1 MTVPGSAAGPLSGA
15 VAQLATALLPQVSPR
30 TAAGIRQ
37 VLARLDGP
45 LQVAVAGRI
54 KAGKSTLV
62 NALIGRRIA
71 PTDVGECTR
80 LVTRFQYGTVDRLE
94 VVYADG
100 RRVTKPLAPD
110 GGIPADL
117 GVDLA
122 EVSHLEAFLT
132 SGLLSGIT
140 VIDTPGLGSLDADSV
155 SRTEQLLG
163 TVGAGRHRA
172 ESDAAAA
179 ASEAPGGD
187 GGAGVRA
194 GPGGDGPSAGT
205 PDDQLD
211 PVSRMALAGAEAVV
225 YVFTQGVRADDT
237 ATLAAFTA
245 ATAARDA
252 GPVNV
257 LGVLNK
263 ADTIPPESV
272 QGWPPDPAGLPDAVG
287 LPDPAGSPGPA
298 GRAGRAADAADA
310 AGDPFRAAQL
320 VAQAQAAVLRP
331 RVATVLPVVGLV
343 AETMETGA
351 FTAADVEALRA
362 LTAVDPAMFGAMM
375 MAADL
380 FTTLDA
386 PVDGEARLRLLE
398 LLDLYGIGR
407 AVAMLRTEPTMGAG
421 ELRRRLLDGSGLAE
435 LRTSI
440 GEVFAAR
447 ADGIK
452 ASAALASL
460 ATLAAASPDWAE
472 RQRVRDAIEVLL
484 QRPEAHQFRMLEAL
498 TLLSSGT
505 VELPADLTD
514 EVLRLGG
521 SSTPE
526 AQLGLPGRPR
536 PELIEAAL
544 QRATWWRG
552 HAAFG
557 GTPAQNR
564 IAHVVH
570 RAYFLLWQELRGAVP
585 SPPAGQLA
593 GGPPPARG
601 WRG

>member
-1 MTVPGSAAGPLSGA
+1 VPVPGPLSSA
-15 VAQLATALLPQVSPR
+15 VARLATALLSQVSPR

-62 NALIGRRIA
+62 NALVGRRIA

-100 RRVTKPLAPD
+100 RRTTRPLAPD

-117 GVDLA
+117 GVDNA
-122 EVSHLEAFLT
+122 EVSHLAAYLP
-132 SGLLSGIT
+132 SGLLAGIT

-163 TVGAGRHRA
+163 TARPKRDQAGAG
-172 ESDAAAA
+172 
-179 ASEAPGGD
+179 D
-187 GGAGVRA
+187 GHSRA
-194 GPGGDGPSAGT
+194 GTSDE
-205 PDDQLD
+205 LD
-211 PVSRMALAGAEAVV
+211 PVSRLALAGAEAVV
-225 YVFTQGVRADDT
+225 YVFTQGMRADDT
-237 ATLAAFTA
+237 GTLAAFTA

-252 GPVNV
+252 GPVNA
-257 LGVLNK
+257 LAVLNK

-272 QGWPPDPAGLPDAVG
+272 RGAAVDNAGAAGL
-287 LPDPAGSPGPA
+287 AGTACTSGPA
-298 GRAGRAADAADA
+298 DDPLRAARIVAAD
-310 AGDPFRAAQL
+310 
-320 VAQAQAAVLRP
+320 QAAALRP
-331 RVATVLPVVGLV
+331 RVAAVLPMNGLI

-362 LTAVDPAMFGAMM
+362 LTTVEPAMFAAMV

-386 PVDGEARLRLLE
+386 PVDPDTRIRLLE
-398 LLDLYGIGR
+398 LLDLHGIGR
-407 AVAMLRTEPTMGAG
+407 AVELLRTDPGMGAG
-421 ELRRRLLDGSGLAE
+421 EVRRRLLDGCGLAD
-435 LRTSI
+435 LRTSLA
-440 GEVFAAR
+440 EVFAAR

-460 ATLAAASPDWAE
+460 AALAAASPDWAE
-472 RQRVRDAIEVLL
+472 QQRIRDAIEVLL
-484 QRPEAHQFRMLEAL
+484 QRPEAHQFRLLEAL
-498 TLLSSGT
+498 TMLSSGA
-505 VELPADLTD
+505 VQLPDDLTD

-521 SSTPE
+521 STSAE
-526 AQLGLPGRPR
+526 AQLGMPGAGRD
-536 PELIEAAL
+536 ELIARAL
-544 QRATWWRG
+544 ERATWWRG
-552 HAAFG
+552 HAAYG

-570 RAYFLLWQELRGAVP
+570 RAYFLLWQQLRGAVP

-593 GGPPPARG
+593 GGPPPAEG

>member
-1 MTVPGSAAGPLSGA
+1 VPGPLSDA
-15 VAQLATALLPQVSPR
+15 VAQLAGALLPQVSAR

-100 RRVTKPLAPD
+100 RRATKPLAPD

-117 GVDLA
+117 GVDNA
-122 EVSHLEAFLT
+122 EVSHLEAYLT
-132 SGLLSGIT
+132 SGLLSGMT

-155 SRTEQLLG
+155 SRTERLLG
-163 TVGAGRHRA
+163 TARPKTDP
-172 ESDAAAA
+172 ESPDEQA
-179 ASEAPGGD
+179 
-187 GGAGVRA
+187 
-194 GPGGDGPSAGT
+194 GDGPSRAST
-205 PDDQLD
+205 ADELD
-211 PVSRMALAGAEAVV
+211 PVSRLALAGAEAVV
-225 YVFTQGVRADDT
+225 YVFTQGMRADDT
-237 ATLAAFTA
+237 TTLSAFTA

-252 GPVNV
+252 GPVNA
-257 LGVLNK
+257 LAVLNK

-272 QGWPPDPAGLPDAVG
+272 RGWTDPAG
-287 LPDPAGSPGPA
+287 AGS
-298 GRAGRAADAADA
+298 ADAPDGAP
-310 AGDPFRAAQL
+310 AGDPLRAARL
-320 VAQAQAAVLRP
+320 VAADQAAVLRP
-331 RVATVLPVVGLV
+331 RVAAVLPMNGLI

-362 LTAVDPAMFGAMM
+362 LTAVDPATFTAMM

-386 PVDGEARLRLLE
+386 PIDTDTRIRLLE
-398 LLDLYGIGR
+398 LLDLHGIDR
-407 AVAMLRTEPTMGAG
+407 AVGLLRADPGMGAG
-421 ELRRRLLDGSGLAE
+421 ELRRRLLDGCGLAE
-435 LRTSI
+435 LRGSLA
-440 GEVFAAR
+440 EVFAAR

-460 ATLAAASPDWAE
+460 AALAAASPDWAE
-472 RQRVRDAIEVLL
+472 QQRIRDAIEVLL
-484 QRPEAHQFRMLEAL
+484 QRPEAHQFRLLEAL
-498 TLLSSGT
+498 TMLSSGA
-505 VELPADLTD
+505 VHLPDDLTD

-521 SSTPE
+521 STS
-526 AQLGLPGRPR
+526 ADSQLGMPGRGR
-536 PELIEAAL
+536 DELIARAL
-544 QRATWWRG
+544 ERATWWRG
-552 HAAFG
+552 HAAYG

-570 RAYFLLWQELRGAVP
+570 RAYFLLWQQLRGAVP

-593 GGPPPARG
+593 GGPPPAER